1 MASEIRVDKINSLSG
16 VGTVTLSPTG
26 VDIAGITTAA
36 TLRATTGIVTSLTAV
51 SSAKV
56 GSGVTL
62 SPDGDI
68 FATGVTTSTT
78 FVGNLT
84 GNVTGTASANAVLTG
99 STDNQLVTVTGAN
112 AITGESGLTFASK
125 VLDFQQG
132 NNSTNTINGT
142 VQFSNANHS
151 VGKIEGHTRTTEDDG
166 DLRFHTKNSGTFTE
180 ALRISFH
187 AEPKLQMLAGE
198 TEIVSSASDGSL
210 ILSSD
215 PGQNRS
221 NSYIGFTVD
230 ASSVGRMDSNG
241 LKLESGKGINFDPH
255 SASNYNFLDDYEETS
270 WTPIVYS
277 GIDGGATY
285 TIQRGWAV
293 KIGHFVHFSF
303 FIRFSGTGNG
313 NQFKIGGLPYTSASS
328 PYSAAYSSGG
338 SLHYSN
344 AHFNNSNPQQLFV
357 VNNATYIDFYNNN
370 SSNTTI
376 SGSGSSKDIYAS
388 GAYQAS

>member
-1 MASEIRVDKINSLSG
+1 MTVVNPKSISGINSITMASGSDDLLTIHSNNTTERVRVNNSG
-16 VGTVTLSPTG
+16 DV
-26 VDIAGITTAA
+26 I
-36 TLRATTGIVTSLTAV
+36 
-51 SSAKV
+51 V

-68 FATGVTTSTT
+68 FATGVCTATS
-78 FVGNLT
+78 FVGSGANLT
-84 GNVTGTASANAVLTG
+84 GITQTTINNNADNRVITGSGTANTLE
-99 STDNQLVTVTGAN
+99 
-112 AITGESGLTFASK
+112 GESGLTFASK

-151 VGKIEGHTRTTEDDG
+151 VAKIEGTTRTTEDDG
-166 DLRFHTKNSGTFTE
+166 DLKFYTKNGGTFTE

-198 TEIVSSASDGSL
+198 TEIISSASDGSL

-221 NSYIGFTVD
+221 NSYIGFTID

-255 SASNYNFLDDYEETS
+255 NASNRNFLDDYEEVS
-270 WTPIVYS
+270 WPPHVYS

-285 TIQRGWAV
+285 SIQRGWAI

-313 NQFKIGGLPYTSASS
+313 NQFKIGGLPYTSANS

-338 SLHYSN
+338 NVHYTN
-344 AHFNNSNPQQLFV
+344 AHFNAGGGYSQQLFV
-357 VNNATYIDFYNNN
+357 VNNGTYIDFYYDN

-376 SGSGSSKDIYAS
+376 SGSGSDKDIYAS

>member
-1 MASEIRVDKINSLSG
+1 MTVVNPKSISGINSITMASGSDDLLTIHSNNTTERVRVNNSG
-16 VGTVTLSPTG
+16 DV
-26 VDIAGITTAA
+26 I
-36 TLRATTGIVTSLTAV
+36 
-51 SSAKV
+51 V

-68 FATGVTTSTT
+68 FATGVCTATS
-78 FVGNLT
+78 FVGSGANLT
-84 GNVTGTASANAVLTG
+84 GITQTTINNNADNRVITGSGTANTLE
-99 STDNQLVTVTGAN
+99 
-112 AITGESGLTFASK
+112 GESGLTFASK

-142 VQFSNANHS
+142 VQFSNVNHS
-151 VGKIEGHTRTTEDDG
+151 VAKIEGTTRTTEDDG
-166 DLRFHTKNSGTFTE
+166 DLKFYTKNGGTFTE

-221 NSYIGFTVD
+221 NSYIGFTID

-285 TIQRGWAV
+285 SIQRGWAI

-328 PYSAAYSSGG
+328 PYSASYSSGG

-344 AHFNNSNPQQLFV
+344 AHFNNSNPQQLFI
-357 VNNATYIDFYNNN
+357 VNNHTYIDFYNNN
-370 SSNTTI
+370 SGNTTI
-376 SGSGSSKDIYAS
+376 SGSGTSKDIYAS